1 MLQSIGSQRVTHDLV
16 IDNMFIIKMLLIPMI
31 DVCKHSHG
39 YCSHLNEV
47 LWNHASGLN
56 PSKEP
61 SIQIGILTYRDGGSL
76 MRKVTHKVQK
86 GP

>member
-1 MLQSIGSQRVTHDLV
+1 
-16 IDNMFIIKMLLIPMI
+16 MLLIPII
-31 DVCKHSHG
+31 DVHKHSPG

-47 LWNHASGLN
+47 LRNQASGLT
-56 PSKEP
+56 PSEDP
-61 SIQIGILTYRDGGSL
+61 SIQIGILTYRHGRSL

>member
-1 MLQSIGSQRVTHDLV
+1 MLQSMGSQRVAHDLV
-16 IDNMFIIKMLLIPMI
+16 IDNMFIIKMLLIPVI
-31 DVCKHSHG
+31 DVHKHSPG

-47 LWNHASGLN
+47 LWNQASGFT
-56 PSKEP
+56 PFEDP

-76 MRKVTHKVQK
+76 MQKVTHKVQK